1 MADLN
6 KVMLL
11 GRLTRDVELKH
22 TPSNM
27 AVAQFGM
34 AVGRKWKTPTG
45 EEREET
51 AFVDCSAFGKLA
63 EIVSQYAGKGKQVFV
78 EGRLKLDQWEDK
90 QSGQKRSKL
99 SVVAENVILL
109 GGKSD
114 GDDAKASRPGGIS
127 AKPQLPTSGKPFDNE
142 EIPF

>member
-11 GRLTRDVELKH
+11 GRLTRDVELKF

-34 AVGRKWKTPTG
+34 AVGRKWKTPAG

-63 EIVSQYAGKGKQVFV
+63 EIVNQYAGKGKQVFV

-99 SVVAENVILL
+99 TVVAENVILL

-127 AKPQLPTSGKPFDNE
+127 AKPQPSKQVDVSDDDS
-142 EIPF
+142 IPF